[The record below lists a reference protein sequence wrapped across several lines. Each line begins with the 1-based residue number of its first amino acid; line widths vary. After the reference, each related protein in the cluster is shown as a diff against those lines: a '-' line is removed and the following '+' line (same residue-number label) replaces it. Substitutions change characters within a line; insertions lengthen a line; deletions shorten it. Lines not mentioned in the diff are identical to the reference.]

1 MIVSEI
7 AAERKRPL
15 VDRIGENVVNYALLG
30 VYILLFW
37 YGFACFLLVPI
48 QVNQPWPIIN
58 ATIFVVVALAVHF
71 FIVVVGAVCV
81 PGFLVYGTQPRV
93 AYFLADV
100 ALVLAAVV
108 STLSIFQSPTRSTLP
123 LVSTWVTLI
132 VLAAQCWRV
141 FTILFPMGALGDGAS
156 ADQ

>member
-48 QVNQPWPIIN
+48 QVNQP
-58 ATIFVVVALAVHF
+58 
-71 FIVVVGAVCV
+71 
-81 PGFLVYGTQPRV
+81 
-93 AYFLADV
+93 
-100 ALVLAAVV
+100 
-108 STLSIFQSPTRSTLP
+108 
-123 LVSTWVTLI
+123 
-132 VLAAQCWRV
+132 
-141 FTILFPMGALGDGAS
+141 
-156 ADQ
+156 